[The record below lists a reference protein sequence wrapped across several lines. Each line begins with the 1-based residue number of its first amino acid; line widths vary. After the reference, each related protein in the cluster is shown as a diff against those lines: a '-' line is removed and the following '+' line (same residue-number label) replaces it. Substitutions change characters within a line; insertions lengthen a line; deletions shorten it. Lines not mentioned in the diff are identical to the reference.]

1 MGLGNVLLKAPSR
14 FLSEMSLDLL
24 HDLIVPSLHSPLV
37 RRRRAQLI
45 SSRVYLV
52 AITFAILTPLWIVV
66 DVYFF
71 PNPLCW
77 YLAGLRAAAAT
88 AFAAVAFGFSRSN
101 ERIGVALKALA
112 ALLAVPVVFF
122 LISDPLMMGYEF
134 NSLQLALA
142 AGYAFLPFVMVAGL
156 SVFPITAAE
165 GAAFSAPL
173 ILSMVAIVI
182 GGYELLPFSSY
193 LGALWLL
200 GLLAVVATL
209 AGMSQLHFMMAL
221 VTQASH
227 DVLTKVYTR
236 RVGEELL
243 TVQFLHAERQDN
255 PMALAFIDLD
265 NFKSVND
272 VFGHEEGDRTL
283 IRASDCL
290 RKILRRGDIVVRW
303 GGEEFLIIMPMTDAD
318 GARMA
323 IERLHV
329 EGLGLRPDGVPQ
341 TASIGIAERKADSLE
356 SWGDLVEKA
365 DHRMYHAK
373 KSGKDRVVTVGE
385 IMFSASSEAPL
396 QPAPAPAAS

>member
-1 MGLGNVLLKAPSR
+1 
-14 FLSEMSLDLL
+14 
-24 HDLIVPSLHSPLV
+24 
-37 RRRRAQLI
+37 
-45 SSRVYLV
+45 
-52 AITFAILTPLWIVV
+52 
-66 DVYFF
+66 
-71 PNPLCW
+71 
-77 YLAGLRAAAAT
+77 LAGLRAAAAT

-134 NSLQLALA
+134 DSLQLALA

-329 EGLGLRPDGVPQ
+329 EGLGLRPDGIPQ
-341 TASIGIAERKADSLE
+341 TASIGIAERKADALK

-385 IMFSASSEAPL
+385 IMFPASSETPL
-396 QPAPAPAAS
+396 QPAQAPAAS